1 MSLGGQTVT
10 GSDKHTLDVY
20 IGTQQKIAELSLV
33 AGTERELTL
42 TYNSEWRANG
52 FAISP
57 RLPLSGDFGQR
68 EVHNYLQNLLPEGN
82 GLDELVLNTTV
93 SRNNTFGLIRAIG
106 QETSGALSFRPPGQ
120 AVGETLLRPISNNE
134 LAEKLERAKSAA
146 EPITYWDG
154 KTRLSV
160 AGVQDKLNLFES
172 GHELGFAEGELASN
186 RIFKFETGRVP
197 CIAVN
202 EFFTMILAQLSGLN
216 VPEVDFRRY
225 GETPTLVVN
234 RFDRHFDAEHR
245 RVRRRH
251 VIDSCQAVNLPP
263 SYKYERQFGDTG
275 DGIYIRDGVSFPKL
289 FSVRTNNALVYQTEL
304 VKWMTFNL
312 LTANYDAHGKNISYF
327 VGKNGLELAPFYDLV
342 NVEASIQELQGRRK
356 VGQAESIPT
365 EIPQVFA
372 MSIGEYD
379 AGNAGNFSKP
389 ITAYMLAD
397 FAKAV
402 GLPVLRLQLLMK
414 QTLESVLGALDSAK
428 ERVFQ
433 YSVNDVEKGH
443 TERCIRVIANESKW
457 LQESISGLP
466 EMENYV

>member
-1 MSLGGQTVT
+1 MT

-33 AGTERELTL
+33 SGTERELAF
-42 TYNSEWRANG
+42 TYNSEWQANG

-57 RLPLSGDFGQR
+57 HLPLSGDFGQR
-68 EVHNYLQNLLPEGN
+68 DVHSYLQNLLPEGK

-134 LAEKLERAKSAA
+134 LAEKLERSKSAA

-202 EFFTMILAQLSGLN
+202 EFFTMTLAKLSGLN

-234 RFDRHFDAEHR
+234 RFDRHFDAERR

-251 VIDSCQAVNLPP
+251 VIDGCQALNLPP

-289 FSVRTNNALVYQTEL
+289 FSVRTNNVLAYQTAL

-342 NVEASIQELQGRRK
+342 NVEASIQELQARRK
-356 VGQAESIPT
+356 VGQAESISP

-389 ITAYMLAD
+389 ITSYMLAD
-397 FAKAV
+397 LAKTV
-402 GLPVLRLQLLMK
+402 GLPVTRLQLLMQ
-414 QTLESVLGALDSAK
+414 QTLQSVLGSIDNAK
-428 ERVFQ
+428 EQVFQ
-433 YSVNDVEKGH
+433 CAINDVEKAH
-443 TERCIRVIANESKW
+443 IERCMYVIANESKW
-457 LQESISGLP
+457 LQESLSGLP
-466 EMENYV
+466 EMEKYV